1 MNATCLHVCHEG
13 HEQSGSSISTTS
25 LNPASNLIQ
34 FLEVKAAVHPHK
46 LNFHDLAGGHDSKSN
61 TQLLTLMVMQNT
73 ADRGC

>member
-1 MNATCLHVCHEG
+1 MNATCFHVCHEG

-34 FLEVKAAVHPHK
+34 FLEVKAAVHAHK
-46 LNFHDLAGGHDSKSN
+46 LNFHDLAGGHDTKSN
-61 TQLLTLMVMQNT
+61 TQLLILMLMQNT